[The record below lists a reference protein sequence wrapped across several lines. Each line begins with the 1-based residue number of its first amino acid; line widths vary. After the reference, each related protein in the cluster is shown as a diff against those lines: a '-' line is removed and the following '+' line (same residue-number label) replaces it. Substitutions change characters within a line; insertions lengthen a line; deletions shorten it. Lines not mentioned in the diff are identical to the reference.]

1 MKWETQSQWLSAAI
15 IGTNQSRLQMNGS
28 IFDRSN
34 PNPNAWFNSRS
45 SKKFQHLALKFIHF
59 WSRISGL
66 KTANAC
72 AIDAIETNVISAAHF
87 MSRGLN
93 RLPSRSK
100 ENFRVIAV
108 IRRKRE

>member
-1 MKWETQSQWLSAAI
+1 MMIT
-15 IGTNQSRLQMNGS
+15 
-28 IFDRSN
+28 
-34 PNPNAWFNSRS
+34 PP
-45 SKKFQHLALKFIHF
+45 LKGGEDFVGNTG
-59 WSRISGL
+59 R